1 LVLTLS
7 GVLKNILIVFAS
19 MLFYHDVVAP
29 IPFLGFSI
37 ALGGL
42 AYYQLGGAPA
52 FRGYFGQAKTRFTEY
67 RRLSGEVDEASAV
80 EMAEEVAAV
89 RKTERRGSED
99 AEVKTPGIVNIKSA

>member
-1 LVLTLS
+1 
-7 GVLKNILIVFAS
+7 
-19 MLFYHDVVAP
+19 MLFYHDAVAP
-29 IPFLGFSI
+29 IQFLGFSI

-52 FRGYFGQAKTRFTEY
+52 FRGYFGQAKSRFTEY

-80 EMAEEVAAV
+80 EMAEEVT
-89 RKTERRGSED
+89 RKTERRGSGSGSEE